1 MLLLGLSCDVLD
13 HRPKLSPELL
23 LAVIDAVHVSARTGH
38 ALNDPTGLSD
48 VLLSH
53 LVHRKLR

>member
-1 MLLLGLSCDVLD
+1 
-13 HRPKLSPELL
+13 
-23 LAVIDAVHVSARTGH
+23 VHVSARTGH
-38 ALNDPTGLSD
+38 ALNDPAGLSD